1 MNIQTLSI
9 FCDVARHRSF
19 SRGAMKNSIS
29 QSAAS
34 QAIQQL
40 EKELDTQLLDRSK
53 RPCQLTLDGELFF
66 KGCQDIVSRYRGLEN
81 TVKHLKKATGYT
93 IRLASIYSVHL
104 HDLNLHIKKFQSLMP
119 NTTIDIDYM
128 HPDKVY
134 ECVLNDQS
142 ELGLMSFANPR
153 RDLTIIPWQTQ
164 KMVLACFPNHRLS
177 KNKNGVKISDL
188 AGESFITFDHGLS
201 VRRKIDK
208 FLRRH
213 EVDIKIIAEF
223 DNIENIKKAIEDEA
237 GIAILPEPTLEQEVR
252 RKDLIKIP
260 LLAVNNDDQ
269 LVRPLS
275 IIHRRKRHL
284 NPIVMKFIKIL
295 CQKNKNYKNT
305 LSYASFTHADKD
317 IKTVPI

>member
-1 MNIQTLSI
+1 MNIETLSI
-9 FCDVARHRSF
+9 FCDVVRHRSF

-40 EKELDTQLLDRSK
+40 EKHLDMQLLDRSK
-53 RPCQLTLDGELFF
+53 RPCQLTLDGKLFF
-66 KGCQDIVSRYRGLEN
+66 KGCQDIVSRYRELEN
-81 TVKHLKKATGYT
+81 TVRHLKAVSGYT

-104 HDLNLHIKKFQSLMP
+104 HDLNFHIKKFHSLAS
-119 NTTIDIDYM
+119 NTTIDVDYM

-142 ELGLMSFANPR
+142 ELGLISFAHPR

-177 KNKNGVKISDL
+177 KNKNGVNLSDL
-188 AGESFITFDHGLS
+188 TGESFITFDRGLQ
-201 VRRKIDK
+201 VRREIDR
-208 FLRRH
+208 FLRRNA
-213 EVDIKIIAEF
+213 VDIKIIAEF

-252 RKDLIKIP
+252 RQDLVKIP
-260 LLAVNNDDQ
+260 LLSVDNDESQ
-269 LVRPLS
+269 LIRPLS

-284 NPIVMKFIKIL
+284 SPIVMEFIKIL
-295 CQKNKNYKNT
+295 CE
-305 LSYASFTHADKD
+305 
-317 IKTVPI
+317 KT